1 VTAST
6 SSSVVIDHD
15 ASGGISVV
23 TLSRPAS
30 LNALDES
37 LIDGLEQA
45 LRECAAREATTA
57 VVLRG
62 AGRAFCAGNDLKED
76 RGDPV
81 ARVERMHALI
91 LTLWEYPKV
100 TVAALH
106 GVALGGGLELAMACT
121 FRVCD
126 VDTRLGLPEIMM
138 NLVPGFGGTQ
148 LLPRIVGRGPALMM
162 LLSGESLTGGQASE
176 CGLVDAV
183 VHGDVTSAARDLLG
197 RFPGSDLLARSA
209 VLEAVRRGLGSSL
222 RDGLAVERELVRQVA
237 LVNGAAA
244 LRAFRAGG
252 RF

>member
-81 ARVERMHALI
+81 TRVERMHALI

-148 LLPRIVGRGPALMM
+148 LL
-162 LLSGESLTGGQASE
+162 LSGESLTGGQASE

-183 VHGDVTSAARDLLG
+183 VNGDVTSAARDLLG